1 MVRADRPGLRVEI
14 AYSPA
19 ARVVDRVELCLA
31 EPCTVGEALRRSGLL
46 QRHPEIDL
54 ERQRI
59 GVWGRPRRV
68 DELLRDGDRV
78 EVYRGLRVDPKE
90 ARRLRQRR
98 QSARAP
104 RRGAGRSE
112 G

>member
-1 MVRADRPGLRVEI
+1 MGPAESVSLRVEI
-14 AYSPA
+14 AYSPE
-19 ARVVDRVELCLA
+19 ARVIDWVELSLA
-31 EPCTVGEALRRSGLL
+31 GPCTVGEALRLSGLL

-54 ERQRI
+54 ERQRV

-78 EVYRGLRVDPKE
+78 EVYRGLQVDPKE

-98 QSARAP
+98 Q
-104 RRGAGRSE
+104 GKGRKPA
-112 G
+112 